1 MTQNLKRLVYLMSF
15 SPVLFFIG
23 CQTTAPQPQDL
34 DRYLHSFIGQSSQQ
48 IQQQLNLKALGY
60 QTTNHAIAT
69 EKQLI
74 YTILR
79 PITIPVA
86 GSNATIGVNG
96 MGSPMIQ
103 YDTTAAEHYD
113 VNFSCKVIF
122 QLKNGIA
129 ESLDYQGKA
138 C

>member
-1 MTQNLKRLVYLMSF
+1 MTQNFKQLAYLMTF
-15 SPVLFFIG
+15 SSVLFCIG
-23 CQTTAPQPQDL
+23 CQTTQSREQDL
-34 DRYLHSFIGQSSQQ
+34 DRYLHTFIGQSSQQ
-48 IQQQLNLKALGY
+48 IQQQLNLKAMGY
-60 QTTNHAIAT
+60 QTTNKAIAT
-69 EKQLI
+69 DNQLI

-86 GSNATIGVNG
+86 GSNATIGNNA
-96 MGSPMIQ
+96 MGGPMIR

-122 QLKNGIA
+122 NLKNGIA
-129 ESLDYQGKA
+129 ESIDYQGKA

>member
-15 SPVLFFIG
+15 SQVLLLVG
-23 CQTTAPQPQDL
+23 CQTTPPQAQDL

-60 QTTNHAIAT
+60 QTTNQAVAT
-69 EKQLI
+69 ENQLI

-96 MGSPMIQ
+96 IAGPIIQ

-113 VNFSCKVIF
+113 VNFSCQVIF